1 MTEFD
6 EGIPQANPNAWM
18 IALGCG
24 IFSLIFGLFGV
35 IACQF
40 AAPFALIAGA
50 IGGWFGY
57 QAMNMPSD
65 DPNAKTFGII
75 GMVLGIIGAV
85 LGIIGSI
92 ILLTYCGFIGAY
104 CGCIGCFGCSND
116 RGGEG
121 ARSHGAGAG
130 AGA

>member
-6 EGIPQANPNAWM
+6 EGIPQGNPNAWM

-57 QAMNMPSD
+57 QAMNTPTD
-65 DPNAKTFGII
+65 DPMLAGFTNI
-75 GMVLGIIGAV
+75 GRPSSLIAASTSVGRCTRLPSGRRMMSSSTVIH
-85 LGIIGSI
+85 
-92 ILLTYCGFIGAY
+92 
-104 CGCIGCFGCSND
+104 
-116 RGGEG
+116 R
-121 ARSHGAGAG
+121 
-130 AGA
+130 